1 MTDRIPCRT
10 PADPE
15 GGTSNIPAWK
25 YEAMARAIR
34 AALADGPMTQTAL
47 RAAVADHLAGEE
59 RDGMGSLPWHAT
71 TVRLEMEV
79 RGDLRR
85 LPGKPVRVAL
95 A

>member
-10 PADPE
+10 PANPE
-15 GGTSNIPAWK
+15 GGTSNIPRWTSDAF
-25 YEAMARAIR
+25 ARAIR
-34 AALADGPMTQTAL
+34 AALADGPMWQTDLRDAAAGHL
-47 RAAVADHLAGEE
+47 TEDERAA
-59 RDGMGSLPWHAT
+59 MGSLGWHAT

-85 LPGKPVRVAL
+85 LSGSPVRAAL